1 MTDIFADYT
10 FRLVASGSALL
21 GILSGILGSFSV
33 LRKQSL
39 IGDAI
44 SHCALPGICLAFL
57 ATRIKSTPMLL
68 FGALIAG
75 ILGALLIF
83 IIVRYSKIKFDNAL
97 AFTLSFFFG
106 IGMVL
111 LTYIQKIPN
120 ANQAGLEKFIF
131 GQASTMLREDINIIT
146 GIGILVF
153 LLIILLWKEFKLIS
167 FDPDFA
173 HSLGYPVRML
183 SFLLLSMTVIGII
196 AGLQMV
202 GVVLMSAMLIAPA
215 AAARQWTDRLE
226 TMVFLSSV
234 FGGLSGIIGT
244 TVSSMYDKVPTGPSI
259 VITISLIVVFSILF
273 SPRRGLLFAMF
284 QKNKN
289 KQAIL
294 ALLNGERR
302 GDIR

>member
-1 MTDIFADYT
+1 MTDIFTDYT
-10 FRLVASGSALL
+10 FRLVATGSALL
-21 GILSGILGSFSV
+21 GVLSGILGSFSV

-57 ATRIKSTPMLL
+57 ATQVKSTPILL
-68 FGALIAG
+68 LGALIAG

-83 IIVRYSKIKFDNAL
+83 VIVRYSKIKFDNAL

-131 GQASTMLREDINIIT
+131 GQASTMLKEDIRIIT
-146 GIGILVF
+146 GVGIVVF
-153 LLIILLWKEFKLIS
+153 LLVLVLWKEFKLIS

-173 HSLGYPVRML
+173 HSLGYPVRIL
-183 SFLLLSMTVIGII
+183 SFLLLAMTVIGII

-215 AAARQWTDRLE
+215 AAARQWTDQLE
-226 TMVFLSSV
+226 IMVILSSI
-234 FGGLSGIIGT
+234 FGCVSGIIGT
-244 TVSSMYDKVPTGPSI
+244 TISSLYDKVPTGPSI
-259 VITISLIVVFSILF
+259 VITISLIVLFSILF
-273 SPRRGLLFAMF
+273 SPRRGLLFTLI
-284 QKNKN
+284 QDRQN
-289 KQAIL
+289 KQHIRS
-294 ALLNGERR
+294 LLQQSKR
-302 GDIR
+302 GDHQ